1 MFQRITFSWIK
12 SGGSPEGSRIQ
23 GPHLSHMFVLNL
35 PMVKEGQIAMKQLN
49 DYTQMLLSSQGSTNW
64 EEAMNICESKVASL

>member
-1 MFQRITFSWIK
+1 
-12 SGGSPEGSRIQ
+12 
-23 GPHLSHMFVLNL
+23 MFVLNL
-35 PMVKEGQIAMKQLN
+35 PMVKEGQKAMKQLN